1 LLRLPGFGGEGNG
14 INARSRL
21 SSDDPT
27 SEKDA
32 VMTIQR
38 PLGQIC
44 VVLAL
49 VTEAIKGGGLDAGDP

>member
-1 LLRLPGFGGEGNG
+1 
-14 INARSRL
+14 
-21 SSDDPT
+21 
-27 SEKDA
+27 
-32 VMTIQR
+32 MTIQR